1 MELIKDRGGL
11 KSARDNDF
19 ADRLSSRYTVFIL
32 VTFAI
37 IVSFNMHVGS
47 PIHCWTPAHFGKDT
61 WIKYTNSFC
70 WVKNTYYLPFH
81 EEIPKAHE
89 ARYVP

>member
-11 KSARDNDF
+11 TSARDNDF

-47 PIHCWTPAHFGKDT
+47 PIHCWTPVHFEDGHT
-61 WIKYTNSFC
+61 KYANSLC
-70 WVKNTYYLPFH
+70 WVKNTYYLPFY

-89 ARYVP
+89 ARYVN